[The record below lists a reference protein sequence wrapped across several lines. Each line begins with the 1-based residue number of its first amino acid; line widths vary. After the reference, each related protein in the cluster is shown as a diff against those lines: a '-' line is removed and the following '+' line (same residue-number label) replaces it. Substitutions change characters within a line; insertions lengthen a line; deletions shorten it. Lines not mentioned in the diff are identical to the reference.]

1 MNINTEKNLNMKN
14 KLIKTIVLLSVIM
27 TSCDR
32 YYYDQWHIIN
42 NCDQAIYISITNT
55 WNSVDTF
62 SVNANTTL
70 MFYEGEGITSPKG
83 MVGGSFVKFEVTKD
97 GIKSKVN
104 YLDFNRWTYVIE
116 EDKYHS
122 KLYLPVNPE
131 DFE

>member
-1 MNINTEKNLNMKN
+1 MKN

-27 TSCDR
+27 TSCDHI
-32 YYYDQWHIIN
+32 YYNRLYVVN
-42 NCDQAIYISITNT
+42 NCNQATHISITNT
-55 WNSVDTF
+55 WDSVDTF

-70 MFYEGEGITSPKG
+70 MFYEGGGITSPKG

-104 YLDFNRWTYVIE
+104 YRDFNRWIYIE
-116 EDKYHS
+116 EENKYRS